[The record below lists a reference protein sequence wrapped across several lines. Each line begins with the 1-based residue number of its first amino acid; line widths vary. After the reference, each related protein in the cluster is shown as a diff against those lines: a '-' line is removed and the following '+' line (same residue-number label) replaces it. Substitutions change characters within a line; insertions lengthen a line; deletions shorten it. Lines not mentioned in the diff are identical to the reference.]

1 MKTMRVTLEIDVDN
15 LSPEKLAECAKDMEM
30 SVADL
35 EGLANANAPEIART
49 LENFGGDMNDE
60 LFAGSDLFVQFAD
73 VRVLTAE
80 WVSIVNTRSIS

>member
-15 LSPEKLAECAKDMEM
+15 LSPEKLAEHAKDMEM

-35 EGLANANAPEIART
+35 EGLADASLSEIART

-60 LFAGSDLFVQFAD
+60 LFAGSDLFVRFTD
-73 VRVLTAE
+73 VRVVTAE
-80 WVSIVNTRSIS
+80 WRDPGEG